1 MAQGEALEA
10 RVRAAPRGW
19 VTRFTS
25 KALAPLDSSVNAGG
39 FTADRKGNKLGGK
52 GK

>member
-1 MAQGEALEA
+1 MEA
-10 RVRAAPRGW
+10 RVLAARGAW

-25 KALAPLDSSVNAGG
+25 KALTPLDSSVNAGG
-39 FTADRKGNKLGGK
+39 FTADTKGSNLGGK